1 MSVKVE
7 NLLKD
12 YMLGD
17 VLVNV
22 LQGVEFSVNKGE
34 FISIQGPSGSGK
46 STLLNLIAGL
56 DTPTGGVIY
65 VDGKDISKYNRTEY
79 LRTKV
84 GLVFQSYNLFQTLT
98 ARENVEYP
106 MLIAGTKNIEER
118 VNELLSLVGL
128 SERANHRP
136 SELSGGEQQRIAIAR
151 ALVNRPAIILADEP
165 TGNLDSKTGESIM
178 KILGDLSMREATT
191 LILVTH
197 DSSIAN
203 KANRILIMRDGKI
216 MEDRPTIK

>member
-118 VNELLSLVGL
+118 VSELLSLVGL

>member
-22 LQGVEFSVNKGE
+22 LQGVEFSVSKGE
-34 FISIQGPSGSGK
+34 VISIQGPSGSGK

-56 DTPTGGVIY
+56 DTPTKGAIY

-84 GLVFQSYNLFQTLT
+84 GLVFQAYNLFQTLT
-98 ARENVEYP
+98 ARENIEYP

-118 VNELLSLVGL
+118 VKELLSLVGL

-151 ALVNRPAIILADEP
+151 ALVNRPAIVLADEP
-165 TGNLDSKTGESIM
+165 TGNLDSKTGEAIM
-178 KILGDLSMREATT
+178 RVLGNLSMKQGTT
-191 LILVTH
+191 LIVVTH

-203 KANRILIMRDGKI
+203 KANRILEMRDGKI
-216 MEDRPTIK
+216 MEDRPTVK

>member
-22 LQGVEFSVNKGE
+22 LQGVEFSVSKGE

-56 DTPTGGVIY
+56 DTPTKGAIY

-106 MLIAGTKNIEER
+106 MLIAGRKNIGER

-151 ALVNRPAIILADEP
+151 ALANRPAIILADEP
-165 TGNLDSKTGESIM
+165 TGNLDSKTGEAIMRVLGNLSI
-178 KILGDLSMREATT
+178 REDTT

-203 KANRILIMRDGKI
+203 KANRILVMRDGKI
-216 MEDRPTIK
+216 MEDRPTVK

>member
-22 LQGVEFSVNKGE
+22 LQGVEFSVSKGE

-84 GLVFQSYNLFQTLT
+84 GLVFQAYNLFQTLN

-165 TGNLDSKTGESIM
+165 TGNLDSKTGEAIM
-178 KILGDLSMREATT
+178 KMLGDLSVREATT
-191 LILVTH
+191 LIVVTH

-203 KANRILIMRDGKI
+203 KANRILVMRDGKI